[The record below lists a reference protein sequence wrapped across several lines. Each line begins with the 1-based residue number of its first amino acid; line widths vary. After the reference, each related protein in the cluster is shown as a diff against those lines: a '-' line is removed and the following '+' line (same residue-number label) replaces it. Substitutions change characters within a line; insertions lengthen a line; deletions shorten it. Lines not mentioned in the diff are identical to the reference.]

1 MSKKY
6 EFSDLSFLI
15 VDDNA
20 HMISIIK
27 TLLKG
32 FGIHKVCEATDA
44 ADAFEEFRTS
54 PIDVIIL
61 DYAME
66 TLDGIEF
73 ARLVRTAKDS
83 PNPHVPII
91 MLTAH
96 SERSRV
102 TESRD
107 SGITEFMCKPICAKD
122 LYQRIVEVVE
132 RPREFV
138 RTKSFF
144 GPDRRRRSLE
154 AFAGKEKRETSID
167 LESDEPVGAESTAG

>member
-1 MSKKY
+1 MSKSY
-6 EFSDLSFLI
+6 DLSELGFLI
-15 VDDNA
+15 VDDNS

-32 FGIHKVCEATDA
+32 FGIHKVYEANDP
-44 ADAFEEFRTS
+44 ADAFEEFRTT

-61 DYAME
+61 DYAMD

-73 ARLVRTAKDS
+73 TRLVRTAKDS
-83 PNPHVPII
+83 PNPFVPII

-102 TESRD
+102 VEARD
-107 SGITEFMCKPICAKD
+107 AGVTEFMCKPICAKD
-122 LYQRIVEVVE
+122 LYVRIIEVIE

-138 RTKSFF
+138 QIGAYF
-144 GPDRRRRSLE
+144 GPDRRRRGLE
-154 AFAGKEKRETSID
+154 SFAGEERREKTLD
-167 LESDEPVGAESTAG
+167 LDDDAPEDDAATG